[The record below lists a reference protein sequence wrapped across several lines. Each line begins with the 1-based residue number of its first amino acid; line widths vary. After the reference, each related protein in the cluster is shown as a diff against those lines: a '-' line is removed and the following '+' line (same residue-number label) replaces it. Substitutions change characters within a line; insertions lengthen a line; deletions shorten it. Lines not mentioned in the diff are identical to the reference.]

1 MSAGNLFMESLTVV
15 FPGFRPDPF
24 LSERAI
30 SLLSGC
36 SRAHSLP
43 RAEHRAKL
51 RRKHDI
57 VYRLRAGGDI
67 PNVVNSISK
76 YCLRLHLTKG
86 EGGWP
91 QHLTKL
97 WVIVREEFG
106 RYSWETRD
114 ALIDFLYSPACYR
127 YGSLNFRN
135 DPREKS
141 PGDNYYWKRGKW
153 IVNPHYTQTDFRRI
167 RMIHLP

>member
-1 MSAGNLFMESLTVV
+1 MQPLTVAY
-15 FPGFRPDPF
+15 PGFRPDPF

-36 SRAHSLP
+36 SRAHSLS

-67 PNVVNSISK
+67 PNVFNSISK
-76 YCLRLHLTKG
+76 YLD
-86 EGGWP
+86 WP
-91 QHLTKL
+91 QHLNRL
-97 WVIVREEFG
+97 WVIACEEFG
-106 RYSWETRD
+106 RYSCRTRQ
-114 ALIDFLYSPACYR
+114 ALIDFLYSPACR
-127 YGSLNFRN
+127 CILNYRN

-141 PGDNYYWKRGKW
+141 PGDDYSWKRGKW
-153 IVNPHYTQTDFRRI
+153 IVNPHYIQQIPLQRI
-167 RMIHLP
+167 PIQRIPIKRIPIQLGYESVTYS